1 MICVVLLLLQLQKIL
16 KNLLINL
23 QARGCGILLTDH
35 NAAQLLSVVDRAY
48 IIANGA
54 IIANGTPRQI
64 VNATVA
70 REKYFGENLKG

>member
-1 MICVVLLLLQLQKIL
+1 MNHLQMLIFFQYKIQ

-64 VNATVA
+64 VNTTVA
-70 REKYFGENLKG
+70 REKYFGENFKL